1 MTVIKK
7 STLIT
12 IVSLGVVV
20 IVLWILSVNMSSGEK
35 PNNLPY
41 RTWENKAEMI
51 KVLGA
56 DYQYPT
62 YLPADTSSEKAQYT
76 SWYIDQSNK
85 KDAVENF
92 EGYNLFY
99 KCQYNTASAQAKDW
113 LEEVL
118 IKSELSDRAVSNR
131 QYTTI
136 GDIRKDPANLNY
148 IYIKEEE
155 EVKIDSR
162 TYYLSA
168 YYAQESSNLFT
179 VEAYYENNGLEYS
192 ILFSFI
198 RRESQTDEPLDKK
211 YANYEEDTVQY
222 AKDEINKTLQSLASD
237 TKE

>member
-1 MTVIKK
+1 MTDIKK

-20 IVLWILSVNMSSGEK
+20 IVLWILSVNLSSGEK

-41 RTWENKAEMI
+41 RTWENEAEMI

-62 YLPADTSSEKAQYT
+62 YLPTDMPSEKVQYT

-85 KDAVENF
+85 KEAIENF

-99 KCQYNTASAQAKDW
+99 KLQYNAASTLAKEW

-118 IKSELSDRAVSNR
+118 IKCERSDRAVSNR

-136 GDIRKDPANLNY
+136 EDIRKDPANMNY
-148 IYIKEEE
+148 IYIKDEE
-155 EVKIDSR
+155 EVKADSLS
-162 TYYLSA
+162 YYLSA
-168 YYAQESSNLFT
+168 YYTQESSNLLT
-179 VEAYYENNGLEYS
+179 VEAYYENNGLQYS
-192 ILFSFI
+192 ITFSFI
-198 RRESQTDEPLDKK
+198 RREKQTDEPLDKK
-211 YANYEEDTVQY
+211 YANYEEDTVQF

-237 TKE
+237 IK